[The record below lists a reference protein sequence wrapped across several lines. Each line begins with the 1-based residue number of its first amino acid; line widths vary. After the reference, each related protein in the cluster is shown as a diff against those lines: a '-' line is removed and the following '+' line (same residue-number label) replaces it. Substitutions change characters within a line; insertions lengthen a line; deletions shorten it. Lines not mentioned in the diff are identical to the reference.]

1 MISKYRQIYEY
12 YHELIES
19 GGLRPGDSMPSEREM
34 TEEFGVS
41 RDTVRKAMQLL
52 ENAGVITK
60 SRGRESVVKKRDLF
74 DFPISRINSFKE
86 MARQLQWKDVVTH
99 VEDLCVIEAD
109 EGSELA
115 LRLDCAPGEEVYRL
129 KRVREIEGERVIFD
143 IDYFKRSV
151 VPKLTREICAGSVYD
166 YLENELGI
174 KIGIAQKIVT
184 VEEAGREDKLYLDLD
199 GSGVVAVV
207 TSITALEGGGIFQYT
222 ESRHRIDK
230 FRFTVTAHR

>member
-1 MISKYRQIYEY
+1 MSKYRRIYEHFY
-12 YHELIES
+12 ELIES
-19 GGLRPGDSMPSEREM
+19 EAMKPGDSLPSEREIS
-34 TEEFGVS
+34 EEFGVS

-52 ENAGVITK
+52 ENAGVIIKT
-60 SRGRESVVKKRDLF
+60 RGRESVVSKRNFF

-86 MARQLQWKDVVTH
+86 MAQQLQWKDVVTH
-99 VEDLCVIEAD
+99 VEDLSIVEAD
-109 EGSELA
+109 EGSVLA
-115 LRLDCAPGEEVYRL
+115 LRLDCAPGEEIYRV
-129 KRVREIEGERVIFD
+129 KRIREIEGEAVIFD
-143 IDYFKRSV
+143 TDYFKRSA
-151 VPKLTREICAGSVYD
+151 VPRLTREICSDSIYD

-207 TSITALEGGGIFQYT
+207 TSITALEEGNIFQYT

>member
-1 MISKYRQIYEY
+1 MSKYRRIYEHFY
-12 YHELIES
+12 ELIES
-19 GGLRPGDSMPSEREM
+19 EAMKPGDSLPSEREIS
-34 TEEFGVS
+34 EEFGVS

-52 ENAGVITK
+52 ENAGVIIKT
-60 SRGRESVVKKRDLF
+60 RGRESVVSKRNFF

-86 MARQLQWKDVVTH
+86 MAQQLQWKDVVTH
-99 VEDLCVIEAD
+99 VEDLSIVEAD

-115 LRLDCAPGEEVYRL
+115 LRLDCAPGEEIYRV
-129 KRVREIEGERVIFD
+129 KRIREIEGEAVIFD
-143 IDYFKRSV
+143 TDYFKRSA
-151 VPKLTREICAGSVYD
+151 VPRLTREICSDSIYD

-207 TSITALEGGGIFQYT
+207 TSITALEEGDIFQYT

>member
-1 MISKYRQIYEY
+1 MISKYRQIYENFR
-12 YHELIES
+12 ELIENGS
-19 GGLRPGDSMPSEREM
+19 LRPGDSMPPEREIS
-34 TEEFGVS
+34 ESFGAS

-52 ENAGVITK
+52 ENAGVISKT
-60 SRGRESVVKKRDLF
+60 RGRASVVKKRDFF

-86 MARQLQWKDVVTH
+86 MAQQLQWKDVVTH
-99 VEDLCVIEAD
+99 VEDLSIIEVD

-115 LRLDCAPGEEVYRL
+115 LRLDCEPGEEVYRV
-129 KRVREIEGERVIFD
+129 KRVREIEGESVIFD
-143 IDYFKRSV
+143 TDYFKRSA

-166 YLENELGI
+166 HLEKELGI

-199 GSGVVAVV
+199 GCGVVAVV
-207 TSITALEGGGIFQYT
+207 TSITALEDGGIFQYT